1 MRRAGIFND
10 TSISGHYGCTAVM
23 GTILRELAARDVAPA
38 YLWPVAEDWKPHAAS
53 LDRVRP
59 DLIVVNG
66 EGTIH
71 HSAERK
77 RTRDL
82 IDLAAHARKLQVP
95 AHLINASIEALDLQA
110 LEGLRQ
116 FTTIHVRETGSLRY
130 LARHG
135 IAARC
140 VPDLSLGQPAP
151 AAAAARSGILVTDSV
166 LGEAARRLRE
176 FAAAVGAGHERM
188 KPRIGRWEKLR
199 RDMGRLVRRSPALR
213 EWRPISDPCAF
224 IRRVAGAEL
233 VVTGRFHSVLLAI
246 LTDTPFVA
254 LASNT
259 GKTEAV
265 LMDVFGRTDRLIREE
280 DLADPAFLR
289 RLEGGL
295 SFTEAERDA
304 LASYREG
311 AARARATL
319 FDGIVGWTDAAVLRG
334 AQA

>member
-38 YLWPVAEDWKPHAAS
+38 YLWPVAEDWKPHAAR

-59 DLIVVNG
+59 DFIVVNG

-95 AHLINASIEALDLQA
+95 AHLINASIEALDPQA

-140 VPDLSLGQPAP
+140 VPDLSLAQPAP
-151 AAAAARSGILVTDSV
+151 AAVAARSGILVTDSV
-166 LGEAARRLRE
+166 LGEAARCLRE

-213 EWRPISDPCAF
+213 EWRPISDPDAF

-259 GKTEAV
+259 GKIEAV
-265 LMDVFGRTDRLIREE
+265 LMDVFGHTERLIREE

-289 RLEGGL
+289 RLDGGL
-295 SFTEAERDA
+295 RFSEAERAA
-304 LASYREG
+304 LARYRER
-311 AARARATL
+311 AATARATL
-319 FDGIVGWTDAAVLRG
+319 FDGIVGRTDAAVPRG